1 MKWKCLIVDDEPPA
15 IKIIK
20 KYAEMVEQIEIIGS
34 CSNALQ
40 ALEFMKATKIDLLF
54 LDIQMPKLSGISFL
68 KTLQH
73 PPKVIFTTA
82 FKEFATDAFDL
93 DAVDYLLKPI
103 SFERFLKSINKITSN
118 AYPPDPAFTPAAQ
131 GFLYFRSERKMVKI
145 FLEDMLYVESCK
157 DYIKIFRKE
166 LPPLHVKQSITTLEA
181 MLPANLFVRIHR
193 SFIVSLNKITAYT
206 NHDIEIGAIEL
217 PIGRQYAG
225 SVRKVSISSY
235 PDIK

>member
-15 IKIIK
+15 VKVIK
-20 KYAEMVEQIEIIGS
+20 KYAEMVEQIEVIGS
-34 CSNALQ
+34 CSNALD
-40 ALEFMKATKIDLLF
+40 ALEFIKVTRIDLLF

-82 FKEFATDAFDL
+82 YKEFATDAFDFG
-93 DAVDYLLKPI
+93 AVDYLLKPI
-103 SFERFLKSINKITSN
+103 SFERFLKSINKLTSTSYFSDT
-118 AYPPDPAFTPAAQ
+118 AIAPAAQ

-145 FLEDMLYVESCK
+145 FLEDMLYIESCK

-166 LPPLHVKQSITTLEA
+166 LPPLHVKQSITILEA

-206 NHDIEIGAIEL
+206 NHDIEIGSIEL

-225 SVRKVSISSY
+225 SVKKVSISSY
-235 PDIK
+235 PAVK